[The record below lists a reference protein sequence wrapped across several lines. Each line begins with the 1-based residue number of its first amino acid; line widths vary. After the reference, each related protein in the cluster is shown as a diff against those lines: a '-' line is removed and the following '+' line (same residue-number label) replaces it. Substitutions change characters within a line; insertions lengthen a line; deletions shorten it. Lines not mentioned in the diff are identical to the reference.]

1 MVTLLA
7 QAVKHRRDEGMRTD
21 SARIPCYTPA
31 GAQKPAPERKAHST
45 QGGESVSHTEQ
56 SARQTFILL
65 WDAGPAWT
73 PGKTSREQAWWDEHA
88 AFMDRLF
95 AQGMIL
101 LGGPFADTSGALVI
115 VEAASEQEV
124 ADVFARDPF
133 VINGIFALR
142 ALKEWHIFLDA
153 RRGAHTS

>member
-1 MVTLLA
+1 MVTRLA
-7 QAVKHRRDEGMRTD
+7 QAVNMRCLTECGP
-21 SARIPCYTPA
+21 ILPA
-31 GAQKPAPERKAHST
+31 FSGILLPERKNHITAYAFSK
-45 QGGESVSHTEQ
+45 GGEPVSNPKQPAQHT
-56 SARQTFILL
+56 FVLL

-95 AQGMIL
+95 EQGMVI
-101 LGGPFADTSGALVI
+101 LGGPFADTSGGLVI
-115 VEAASEQEV
+115 VQATNEQEV

-142 ALKEWHIFLDA
+142 ALKQWHIFLDA
-153 RRGAHTS
+153 RRGAGG